1 MTIDATRTT
10 IPDVVRVFADY
21 LEDNPTWGS
30 LHVVLDDGNVG
41 DDSIK
46 HCIDVS
52 REANDAAG
60 LVLGRTLL
68 TLTKTQRRALPD
80 AAARE
85 VARRESAPSFAL

>member
-1 MTIDATRTT
+1 MTIDAARPT
-10 IPDVVRVFADY
+10 IPDVVRIFADY
-21 LEDNPTWGS
+21 FEDNPTWGS

-46 HCIDVS
+46 HCIDVA

-68 TLTKTQRRALPD
+68 TLSKTQRRALPD

-85 VARRESAPSFAL
+85 IAQRKASMSPTL